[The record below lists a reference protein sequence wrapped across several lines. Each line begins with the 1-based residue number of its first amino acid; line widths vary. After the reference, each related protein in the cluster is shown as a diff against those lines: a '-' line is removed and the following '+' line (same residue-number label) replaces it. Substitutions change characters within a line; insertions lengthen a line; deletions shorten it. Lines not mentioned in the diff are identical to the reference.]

1 MSAEDMRTCLV
12 YLMRTFCQRFLPII
26 DAEITHFHSD
36 SPHQW
41 RAIKHTRYVVFEQR
55 DEHVGNSPRQA
66 IKTEAELFEIES

>member
-1 MSAEDMRTCLV
+1 MSAEDMQPALFTLWEHSAKG
-12 YLMRTFCQRFLPII
+12 FLPII

-36 SPHQW
+36 LPHQW
-41 RAIKHTRYVVFEQR
+41 RAIKHTRYVVFEQG